1 MNAKPTLT
9 ATYVD
14 FIREISAIRGS
25 IHWWRLAGLCSARQN
40 LPNHFSK
47 WPITNSRFNLGDLVA
62 AGRAASSCSISMSC
76 GLPGLSLFQAFF
88 LSEKWS
94 HKHFL
99 KLSLFTFR
107 FLQ

>member
-47 WPITNSRFNLGDLVA
+47 
-62 AGRAASSCSISMSC
+62 
-76 GLPGLSLFQAFF
+76 
-88 LSEKWS
+88 
-94 HKHFL
+94 
-99 KLSLFTFR
+99 
-107 FLQ
+107 